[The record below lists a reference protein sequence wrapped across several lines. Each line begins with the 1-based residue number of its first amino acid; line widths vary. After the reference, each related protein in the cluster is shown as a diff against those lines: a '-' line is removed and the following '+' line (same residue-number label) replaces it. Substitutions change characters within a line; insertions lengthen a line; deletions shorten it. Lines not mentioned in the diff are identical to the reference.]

1 MQWHVWPKLH
11 PRSNMRNLVI
21 ARLQECAYN
30 GVICDSYGEEFPVAK
45 LEQMSNED
53 LLALFEDVI
62 GFNG

>member
-1 MQWHVWPKLH
+1 
-11 PRSNMRNLVI
+11 MRNLVI

-30 GVICDSYGEEFPVAK
+30 GIIFNSDGEEFPVAK
-45 LEQMSNED
+45 LEQMSNEE

>member
-1 MQWHVWPKLH
+1 
-11 PRSNMRNLVI
+11 MRNLVI
-21 ARLQECAYN
+21 ARLKECAYDGASY

-45 LEQMSNED
+45 LEQMSNAD